1 MLRVKHS
8 EPANEPTQSGDEY
21 HGNQSLKDRLEHCC
35 HPCEG
40 ISDAPE
46 CHFSYCGMLM
56 SRSRTSFVCPFG
68 DSAVP
73 RQVPIRSGTLCKSP
87 LGCRIYS
94 PATPEESGT
103 N

>member
-56 SRSRTSFVCPFG
+56 SRVPNILRLSLRGFCSAQAG
-68 DSAVP
+68 ADQKRDSLQAPVG
-73 RQVPIRSGTLCKSP
+73 VSHF
-87 LGCRIYS
+87 S
-94 PATPEESGT
+94 PATPEE
-103 N
+103 